1 MNFAEKLK
9 KVIREKGSYVCVG
22 LDTDVKRIPEAVKGG
37 ISERIAAFNRAII
50 EATVDYACAYKCN
63 MAFYE
68 AAGKQGY
75 DALHESLRFFP
86 LDALLIIDAKRGDIG
101 NTSAQYARAVF
112 EILGGD
118 AVTVNPYM
126 GYDSIEPFMEYEDK
140 GIFVLCLT
148 SNAGSS
154 DFQKLNLADGGPM
167 YMEVARKITE
177 WNTRGNMGM
186 VVGATHPDELMS
198 IREIAPDIPILIPG
212 IGAQKGDLEKTVRA
226 GIGKNRAPAL
236 INSSRGIIYASSGED
251 FAEAAGRKC
260 RELRDG
266 INAII
271 NFE

>member
-9 KVIREKGSYVCVG
+9 NVIREKGSYVCVG
-22 LDTDVKRIPEAVKGG
+22 LDTDVKRIPEAVVGDTG
-37 ISERIAAFNRAII
+37 ERIVTFNRAII
-50 EATVDYACAYKCN
+50 ESTSNYACAYKCN

-68 AAGKQGY
+68 SAGKQGY
-75 DALHESLRFFP
+75 EALHESIRFFP

-112 EILGGD
+112 DRLGGD

-126 GYDSIEPFMEYEDK
+126 GYDSIAPFIEYEDK
-140 GIFVLCLT
+140 GIFILCLT
-148 SNAGSS
+148 SNAGSA
-154 DFQKLNLADGGPM
+154 DFQKLSLANGRPV

-177 WNTRGNMGM
+177 WNTSGNMGL
-186 VVGATHPDELMS
+186 VVGATHPEELAR
-198 IREIAPDIPILIPG
+198 IRKIAPDIPILIPG

-266 INAII
+266 INCVIG
-271 NFE
+271 